1 MDSTSPDVIRIAGN
15 NSDVSGVFTF
25 FGKLVDTRIRTLG
38 ARRHAPR
45 IRTHAVQARVEPVA

>member
-25 FGKLVDTRIRTLG
+25 FGKLVDTLGFGRSAHAATHRESGRTPSRPELS
-38 ARRHAPR
+38 P
-45 IRTHAVQARVEPVA
+45 